1 MSKNLRDRNLK
12 TLEERFPGIC
22 KVIEEKGE
30 ELLQKE
36 AMHVAEETAFNGE
49 QILVAETAGRRLYLA
64 GRRDPK
70 AHPAN
75 QMSVLGRIVPN
86 APVFILGMGNIHY
99 LEELIAKTDESVIIM
114 LYEPLFSVF
123 EKQLERIEFKKIFG
137 RRTVAL
143 ILEGINEDGM
153 ESMVGTMLQGDKVPL
168 MKYFVLPNY
177 VELCREQVNRF
188 LEILVKQSENY
199 YVGVGTRMFFS
210 PYQAENFYHNV
221 QYIRTGYKAFQL
233 LGVVPND
240 VPAFVVSAGPSLN
253 KNIKELK
260 RAKNKSFIIAVDT
273 AVKPLLREGIVP
285 DMFATLDGIKP
296 LELVETEQA
305 KELPLLTMV
314 TAASAIQDYHT
325 GKKFFYDEGYHYVR
339 SLFEMNG
346 KKLEGFPTGG
356 SVATLAFSLVCHLG
370 FRKIIFVG
378 QDLAY
383 TDNKSHA
390 DGTFQDA
397 MPEENT
403 EKFIRVPGNYEK
415 EVPTLKNLD
424 GYRKWFG
431 EYIEWWTK
439 GHEATFINATEGG
452 ARIEGTELM
461 TLAEV
466 IDRECVKEVDIAS
479 CIESLEPVFDEEEQ
493 KKVAAFF
500 RDTPKQVHQI
510 VTLAR
515 EGEKLYQQ
523 LDKLCRK
530 GNMDK
535 RAYLKILKRV
545 KRNRKKIEENP
556 NYQLLSESMTK
567 AEQIIRSGQYLRRE
581 TMEEEGMEL
590 ARQGVKFMELL
601 EEYAGI
607 VEEYT
612 KTIFDCQRETA
623 SGDFKKGR
631 ETDKAKQEET

>member
-1 MSKNLRDRNLK
+1 MSENLKEKNLK
-12 TLEERFPGIC
+12 TLEKRFPGIC
-22 KVIEEKGE
+22 KIIGEKRE
-30 ELLQKE
+30 ELIKKE
-36 AMHVAEETAFNGE
+36 AMQMTEETAFNGE
-49 QILVAETAGRRLYLA
+49 RILAAKKDGRRLYLA

-70 AHPAN
+70 AHPVN
-75 QMSVLGRIVPN
+75 QISVLGKIVPN
-86 APVFILGMGNIHY
+86 APVLILGMGNIHY
-99 LEELIAKTDESVIIM
+99 LEELMAQTDESVIVM

-123 EKQLERIEFKKIFG
+123 EKQLERVDFEKIFG

-143 ILEGINEDGM
+143 IVEGINEGGM
-153 ESMVGTMLQGDKVPL
+153 EGIVRTMLQGDKIPL

-177 VELCREQVNRF
+177 VELCREQVNHF
-188 LEILVKQSENY
+188 LELLVKITENY
-199 YVGVGTRMFFS
+199 YMGIGTKMFFS

-233 LGVVPND
+233 FRAIPD
-240 VPAFVVSAGPSLN
+240 DIPAFVVSAGPSLN

-285 DMFATLDGIKP
+285 DMFATLDGLKP
-296 LELVETEQA
+296 LELVKTEQA
-305 KELPLLTMV
+305 RNLPLLTMV
-314 TAASAIQDYHT
+314 TAANAILDYHT
-325 GKKFFYDEGYHYVR
+325 GKKFFYDEGYEYVR
-339 SLFEMNG
+339 KMFEMNG

-356 SVATLAFSLVCHLG
+356 SVATLAFSLTCHLG

-397 MPEENT
+397 MPEEDT
-403 EKFIRVPGNYEK
+403 EEFIKVPGNYET

-424 GYRKWFG
+424 SYRKWFG
-431 EYIEWWTK
+431 EYIEWWTR
-439 GHEATFINATEGG
+439 GHKTVFINATEGG

-461 TLAEV
+461 TLSEV
-466 IDRECVKEVDIAS
+466 IDRECIKEVDVSA
-479 CIESLEPVFDEEEQ
+479 CIDRLEPVFQEEEQ
-493 KKVAAFF
+493 EKIRIFQQ
-500 RDTPKQVHQI
+500 DTPKQVHQI

-515 EGEKLYQQ
+515 EGKKLYQQ
-523 LDKLCRK
+523 LEKLCQK

-535 RAYLKILKRV
+535 QAYLKILKRV

-567 AEQIIRSGQYLRRE
+567 AEQIICSGQYLRRE
-581 TMEEEGMEL
+581 TMEEEGIEL
-590 ARQGVKFMELL
+590 ARQGKKYMELL
-601 EEYAGI
+601 EEYAAI
-607 VEEYT
+607 TEEYT
-612 KTIFDCQRETA
+612 KKVFGSQDKNGLREQ
-623 SGDFKKGR
+623 KV
-631 ETDKAKQEET
+631 